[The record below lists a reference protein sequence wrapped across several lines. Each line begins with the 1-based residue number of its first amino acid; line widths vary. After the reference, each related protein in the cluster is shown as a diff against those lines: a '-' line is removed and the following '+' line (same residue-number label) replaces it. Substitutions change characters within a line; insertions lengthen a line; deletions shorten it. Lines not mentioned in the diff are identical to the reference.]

1 MNILKPLGAL
11 LLLGLTVLAAMA
23 VGAGITT
30 LLVDLFRELMK

>member
-11 LLLGLTVLAAMA
+11 LLLVLAVLAAMA

-30 LLVDLFRELMK
+30 LLVALFREIMK